1 MNIALAQMEVFAK
14 QPKRNFETMKTMI
27 MQAKQRNVD
36 CIVFGELVIS
46 GYLLADAWFDD
57 SFILEC
63 EKFNDEIAQLADDIV
78 VVWGNIAKELVKNK
92 RHSSGREGLYNCAFV
107 AQNKQLC
114 SRENGSRL
122 PYVKQLLPSYRI
134 FDDPRYFISGDIFDR
149 ETMFSPFIVNV
160 RNKNIAIGLEVCED
174 LWDDHYNYSPTQ
186 LWTKNNIDVLVNIS
200 SSPWSKKKE
209 SARKR
214 HVLQRAKQFN
224 IPIFVYIN
232 VVGMQNTGKNVV
244 LFDGGSFISNQHGE
258 VILAS
263 NDTFKQELTINQ
275 SSTDVDTNRKLM
287 IAIEKGIQ
295 AFDEQIFHKNVK
307 WIVGLSGGIDSSVS
321 IALLARAI
329 GSDRVI
335 GVNMPSQYNKEK
347 TINNAKLTAKALN
360 IEYCE
365 YSIEQLVTATQLTL
379 DINDNDENGFVLE
392 NVQARIR
399 GHILSTL
406 ASMRNGVVV
415 NNGNKVETALGYCT
429 LYGDTIG
436 ALSPL
441 GDCTK
446 MEVFELAR
454 QLNHEFF
461 KEVIPFNLIPTFDDT
476 GLVFDFMPSAELKED
491 QVDPMK
497 WGYHDY
503 LIEQLSEFPTYQL
516 HTLVNQ
522 VKENKFTDNKFKKWL
537 EVYNLTN
544 YNEFID
550 DLNWIIRQTQ
560 ISVFKRIQMPP
571 IILVSRGSFGSDL
584 RENQGLIELDN
595 LEKK

>member
-46 GYLLADAWFDD
+46 GYLLADTWFDD
-57 SFILEC
+57 SFISEC
-63 EKFNDEIAQLADDIV
+63 EKYNKKIIELADDIV
-78 VVWGNIAKELVKNK
+78 VVWGNISKELVKNK
-92 RHSSGREGLYNCAFV
+92 RHSNGRVGLYNCAFI

-114 SRENGSRL
+114 NRENGSTM
-122 PYVKQLLPSYRI
+122 PYVKHLLPSYRI
-134 FDDPRYFISGDIFDR
+134 FDDPRYFISGDVFDK
-149 ETMFSPFIVNV
+149 ETMFSPFVVNIKS
-160 RNKNIAIGLEVCED
+160 KNTYIGLEVCED
-174 LWDDHYNYSPTQ
+174 LWDDHYDFSPTQ
-186 LWTKNNIDVLVNIS
+186 LWTKNKIDVLVNIS
-200 SSPWSKKKE
+200 SSPWSKEKE

-214 HVLQRAKQFN
+214 HVLQRAKDFN
-224 IPIFVYIN
+224 ISTFVYIN

-263 NDTFKQELTINQ
+263 NDAFKQELTINE
-275 SSTDVDTNRKLM
+275 SSVEVETKHKLM
-287 IAIEKGIQ
+287 MSLEKGIQ
-295 AFDEQIFHKNVK
+295 AFDEQIFQKSVK

-321 IALLARAI
+321 IALLVRAI
-329 GSDRVI
+329 GNDRVI
-335 GVNMPSQYNKEK
+335 AINMPSQFNKEK
-347 TINNAKLTAKALN
+347 TINNAKRTAKALD

-365 YSIEQLVTATQLTL
+365 YSIEPLVTATQSTL
-379 DINDNDENGFVLE
+379 EINDTEDNGFVLE

-406 ASMRNGVVV
+406 ASMRHGVVV

-454 QLNHEFF
+454 QLNSVFD
-461 KEVIPFNLIPTFDDT
+461 KEIIPNNLIPTMDENE
-476 GLVFDFMPSAELKED
+476 LIFDFMPSAELKEN
-491 QVDPMK
+491 QIDPMK

-503 LIEQLSEFPTYQL
+503 LIEQLSEYPTYQL
-516 HTLVNQ
+516 HKLVNQ
-522 VKENKFTDNKFKKWL
+522 VKENKFTDEKFKKWL

-550 DLNWIIRQTQ
+550 DLNWIIKQTQ
-560 ISVFKRIQMPP
+560 LSVFKRIQMPP
-571 IILVSRGSFGSDL
+571 IILVSRGAFGSDL
-584 RENQGLIELDN
+584 RENQGLILFDN
-595 LEKK
+595 LDKK